1 MKKAH
6 KLSEHNGDV
15 AARSQSFIT
24 IKWQQRRIWSTRCII
39 IVLRYCLC
47 GMREESHQSKLA

>member
-39 IVLRYCLC
+39 IVL
-47 GMREESHQSKLA
+47 